1 LRARHSEIAMDSVEY
16 RACAPSGSGKDET
29 GKQGE
34 LAETCHWISM
44 DYAPACG
51 ALNDKEEHK
60 ISSLVARFASA
71 F

>member
-1 LRARHSEIAMDSVEY
+1 
-16 RACAPSGSGKDET
+16 
-29 GKQGE
+29 
-34 LAETCHWISM
+34 M